1 MLTDYERYQ
10 LEWMIDHGHSLDELM
25 ENLTYYQNE
34 LESTRGVNLTV
45 SEMFD
50 AWTSDRGF
58 ASLENDVIT
67 KDMIRAGIEHGVIR
81 FEANPDPNDPWKT
94 VCAIGNGWFYHVD
107 TTDIPP
113 DEYILMNSRNVDM
126 VVDEIYD
133 ELNSTVKSDYH
144 DDFKR
149 YLAVLSE
156 EHHGGT
162 NSLTGIPFDIN
173 ETMENGGAYYN
184 PERGIVIASFLLE
197 QTSPR
202 IEAYYGYTPYALASL
217 IGKNADVTVDSDVM
231 DIQDILADPS
241 LPRRFDHEGASFDS
255 VEELIA
261 SRWSPTG
268 AGWLDMSGHNGLAS
282 AMGALDIKQTDNV
295 REWYTLA
302 FPGDELA
309 VAINPSLTFDDAIA
323 AVPTGD
329 GFYTA
334 LGDAADSLLRE
345 RIFEELCNRYGYTY
359 DEVYDSWLHESP
371 LPSPA
376 ISQQPE
382 KIAVAAGYR
391 FNLVD
396 AREASG
402 IDLKGCGTVVTV
414 DGHDYEIMKGA
425 TYEDSRKVD
434 DLLDSNGDKPI
445 SDYRKQPQ
453 GMSRTDDVFIA
464 SLVHYDYLD
473 RAFSRIKDELRYLP
487 DTDELRM
494 VVSAADSL
502 SRHYIEM
509 GSNPVTEEE
518 ALEFIENC
526 SKYPSYVIPG
536 LDMPWEEY
544 GPFGKVANDGRA
556 LEIINTLKR
565 SSLATSLDDHPQGV
579 SLKQAA
585 MEAREASAK
594 LFDKNVGA
602 DSPTRRDER

>member
-10 LEWMIDHGHSLDELM
+10 LEWMIDHEHSLDELM

-295 REWYTLA
+295 REWYALA

-414 DGHDYEIMKGA
+414 DGHDYNVMKGA

-434 DLLDSNGDKPI
+434 DLLDSHGDKPI
-445 SDYRKQPQ
+445 SDFRKQPQ

-487 DTDELRM
+487 DMNELRM

-518 ALEFIENC
+518 ALEFIEDC

>member
-25 ENLTYYQNE
+25 AELTYYQND
-34 LESTRGVNLTV
+34 LEATRGVNLTV
-45 SEMFD
+45 SDVFD

-113 DEYILMNSRNVDM
+113 DEYIRINSRNVDM

-149 YLAVLSE
+149 YLAVLNE

-241 LPRRFDHEGASFDS
+241 LPRRFDHELASFDS

-268 AGWLDMSGHNGLAS
+268 AGWLDMSGHDGLAS
-282 AMGALDIKQTDNV
+282 AMGALGIKQTDNV
-295 REWYTLA
+295 REWYALA

-309 VAINPSLTFDDAIA
+309 VAINPSLTFDNAIA
-323 AVPTGD
+323 AVPTG
-329 GFYTA
+329 TA
-334 LGDAADSLLRE
+334 STPHSATQQTPSCASASSRSCATVTATPTMRSMIVGSMSRPCPPRHLAA
-345 RIFEELCNRYGYTY
+345 
-359 DEVYDSWLHESP
+359 
-371 LPSPA
+371 
-376 ISQQPE
+376 
-382 KIAVAAGYR
+382 
-391 FNLVD
+391 
-396 AREASG
+396 ARENRGRGGLSLQSRGRKGG
-402 IDLKGCGTVVTV
+402 IR
-414 DGHDYEIMKGA
+414 H
-425 TYEDSRKVD
+425 R
-434 DLLDSNGDKPI
+434 
-445 SDYRKQPQ
+445 PQ
-453 GMSRTDDVFIA
+453 G
-464 SLVHYDYLD
+464 
-473 RAFSRIKDELRYLP
+473 LRH
-487 DTDELRM
+487 RGH
-494 VVSAADSL
+494 
-502 SRHYIEM
+502 R
-509 GSNPVTEEE
+509 
-518 ALEFIENC
+518 
-526 SKYPSYVIPG
+526 
-536 LDMPWEEY
+536 
-544 GPFGKVANDGRA
+544 GR
-556 LEIINTLKR
+556 
-565 SSLATSLDDHPQGV
+565 P
-579 SLKQAA
+579 
-585 MEAREASAK
+585 
-594 LFDKNVGA
+594 
-602 DSPTRRDER
+602 

>member
-10 LEWMIDHGHSLDELM
+10 LEWMIEHGHSLDELM
-25 ENLTYYQNE
+25 VELTYYQND
-34 LESTRGVNLTV
+34 LEATRGVNLTV
-45 SEMFD
+45 SDVFD

-149 YLAVLSE
+149 YLSVLSE

-295 REWYTLA
+295 REWYALA

>member
-1 MLTDYERYQ
+1 MVNDGKDIRLDTPQAVKEALASGKDLYNPQTGEFWWEYNYTGSIANTYVHLDDPNLLAVIDNPDFDLYEDIVGGLNYTGYITDSIETIIEDGEENAP
-10 LEWMIDHGHSLDELM
+10 LIDPRD
-25 ENLTYYQNE
+25 
-34 LESTRGVNLTV
+34 
-45 SEMFD
+45 EMF
-50 AWTSDRGF
+50 AQI
-58 ASLENDVIT
+58 AS
-67 KDMIRAGIEHGVIR
+67 EHGVIR

-295 REWYTLA
+295 REWYALA

-414 DGHDYEIMKGA
+414 DGHDYNVMKGA

-434 DLLDSNGDKPI
+434 DLLDSHGDKPI
-445 SDYRKQPQ
+445 SDFRKQPQ
-453 GMSRTDDVFIA
+453 GM
-464 SLVHYDYLD
+464 
-473 RAFSRIKDELRYLP
+473 
-487 DTDELRM
+487 
-494 VVSAADSL
+494 
-502 SRHYIEM
+502 
-509 GSNPVTEEE
+509 
-518 ALEFIENC
+518 
-526 SKYPSYVIPG
+526 
-536 LDMPWEEY
+536 
-544 GPFGKVANDGRA
+544 
-556 LEIINTLKR
+556 
-565 SSLATSLDDHPQGV
+565 

-585 MEAREASAK
+585 MEARAASDRLSAK
-594 LFDKNVGA
+594 NGGTDDHDGK
-602 DSPTRRDER
+602 DER

>member
-1 MLTDYERYQ
+1 MLTDYERHQ
-10 LEWMIDHGHSLDELM
+10 LEWMIEHGHSLDELM
-25 ENLTYYQNE
+25 AELTYYQND
-34 LESTRGVNLTV
+34 LEATRGVNLTV
-45 SEMFD
+45 SDVFD

-113 DEYILMNSRNVDM
+113 DEYIRMNSRNVDM

-149 YLAVLSE
+149 YLAVLNE

-268 AGWLDMSGHNGLAS
+268 AGWLDMSGHDGLAS
-282 AMGALDIKQTDNV
+282 AMGALGIKQTDNV

>member
-25 ENLTYYQNE
+25 AELTYYQND
-34 LESTRGVNLTV
+34 LEATRGVNLTV
-45 SEMFD
+45 SDVFD

-113 DEYILMNSRNVDM
+113 DEYIRMNSRNVDM

-149 YLAVLSE
+149 YLAVLNE

-217 IGKNADVTVDSDVM
+217 IGRNADVTVDSDVM
-231 DIQDILADPS
+231 DIQDVLAD
-241 LPRRFDHEGASFDS
+241 
-255 VEELIA
+255 
-261 SRWSPTG
+261 
-268 AGWLDMSGHNGLAS
+268 
-282 AMGALDIKQTDNV
+282 
-295 REWYTLA
+295 
-302 FPGDELA
+302 
-309 VAINPSLTFDDAIA
+309 PSLTFDDAIA

-396 AREASG
+396 ARETSG

-434 DLLDSNGDKPI
+434 DLLDSHGDKPI
-445 SDYRKQPQ
+445 SDYRKRPQ
-453 GMSRTDDVFIA
+453 GMS
-464 SLVHYDYLD
+464 
-473 RAFSRIKDELRYLP
+473 
-487 DTDELRM
+487 
-494 VVSAADSL
+494 
-502 SRHYIEM
+502 
-509 GSNPVTEEE
+509 
-518 ALEFIENC
+518 
-526 SKYPSYVIPG
+526 
-536 LDMPWEEY
+536 
-544 GPFGKVANDGRA
+544 
-556 LEIINTLKR
+556 
-565 SSLATSLDDHPQGV
+565 
-579 SLKQAA
+579 LKQAVR
-585 MEAREASAK
+585 EAREASAK
-594 LFDKNVGA
+594 LVEENGGTDTPDGK
-602 DSPTRRDER
+602 DER